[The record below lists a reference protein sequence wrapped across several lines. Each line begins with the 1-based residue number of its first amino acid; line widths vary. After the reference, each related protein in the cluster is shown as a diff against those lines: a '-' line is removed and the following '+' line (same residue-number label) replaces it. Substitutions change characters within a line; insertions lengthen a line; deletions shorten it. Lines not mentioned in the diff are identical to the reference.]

1 VADREP
7 RPIEV
12 LPVRGIGEVRPG
24 DDLAALIAGAA
35 ELRDDDVLVVTS
47 KIVSKAE
54 GRLVPVPADPA
65 EREAA
70 RQRAIDAEA
79 VRVLAT
85 RGRTRIVQTRHGLVL
100 AAAGIDASNV
110 ASDRLVLLPV
120 DPDGSARALRAA
132 LRERLGVRVA
142 VLVTD
147 TMGRTW
153 RVGQTDVAIGAAGLD
168 PLRDHRGEVDPYGNE
183 LSVTAL
189 AVIDELAA
197 AGDLVKGKTTG
208 VPVAIVRGLGAVP
221 DDDGPGAAALVR
233 PSAEDMFGLGAA
245 EARREGRRDLLTGLA
260 AHDLYRDT
268 VHTLAG
274 WRPPDECRDDYAGTM
289 LDLLPDGPVALE
301 RAHDPGHVT
310 ASALVLD
317 STLTRVL
324 LCLHGK
330 FHRWVQLGGH
340 LEPADT
346 TLAGAALREATE
358 ESGIAGLRLLPVPI
372 DLHIHPVTCAGRRS
386 FHHDVRFV
394 AVAPPGAVEKVSA
407 ESDALG
413 WFAPD
418 ALPEPLADATE
429 RLVVPALRA
438 AARGWATPSSPTSNR
453 DRGRR

>member
-1 VADREP
+1 MADREP

-12 LPVRGIGEVRPG
+12 LPVPGIGEVRPG
-24 DDLAALIAGAA
+24 DDLAAVIAAA
-35 ELRDDDVLVVTS
+35 VTTGGGPGLRDDDVLVVTS
-47 KIVSKAE
+47 KVVSKAE
-54 GRLVPVPADPA
+54 GRLVDAPADPE

-70 RQRAIDAEA
+70 RQRAIDAES

-85 RGRTRIVQTRHGLVL
+85 RGPTRIVQTRHGLVL

-110 ASDRLVLLPV
+110 DPGQLVLLPV
-120 DPDGSARALRAA
+120 DPDASARALRAA

-142 VLVTD
+142 VVVTD

-153 RVGQTDVAIGAAGLD
+153 RIGQTDVAIGAAGLD

-208 VPVAIVRGLGAVP
+208 VPVAIVRGLGPVAA
-221 DDDGPGAAALVR
+221 DDGPGAAALVR
-233 PSAEDMFGLGAA
+233 PSADDMFGLGTA
-245 EARREGRRDLLTGLA
+245 EARQEGVRQGRRQLVTALA
-260 AHDLYRDT
+260 GHDLYRDV

-274 WRPPDECRDDYAGTM
+274 WRPPDEYRDHYGTTM
-289 LDLLPDGPVALE
+289 LDLLPDGPIALARE
-301 RAHDPGHVT
+301 HDPGHVT
-310 ASALVLD
+310 ASTVVLD
-317 STLTRVL
+317 HTLGRVL

-358 ESGIAGLRLLPVPI
+358 ESGIDGLRLLPGPI
-372 DLHIHPVTCAGRRS
+372 DLHIHQVTCAGRTS
-386 FHHDVRFV
+386 YHHDVRFV
-394 AVAPPGAVEKVSA
+394 AVAPPGAVERRSD
-407 ESDALG
+407 ESEALG
-413 WFAPD
+413 WFPTGE
-418 ALPEPLADATE
+418 LPSPLGDATE
-429 RLVVPALRA
+429 RLVAPALA
-438 AARGWATPSSPTSNR
+438 HAKELLGPAR
-453 DRGRR
+453 

>member
-1 VADREP
+1 
-7 RPIEV
+7 
-12 LPVRGIGEVRPG
+12 
-24 DDLAALIAGAA
+24 
-35 ELRDDDVLVVTS
+35 VLVVTS

-54 GRLVPVPADPA
+54 GRLVEAPVDPE

-70 RQRAIDAEA
+70 RQRAIDAES
-79 VRVLAT
+79 VRVLAS
-85 RGRTRIVQTRHGLVL
+85 RGPTRIVQTRHGLVL

-110 ASDRLVLLPV
+110 VPDKLVLLPV

-142 VLVTD
+142 VVVTD

-208 VPVAIVRGLGAVP
+208 VPVAIVRGLGPVTA
-221 DDDGPGAAALVR
+221 DDGPGAAALVR
-233 PSAEDMFGLGAA
+233 PSADDMFGLGTA
-245 EARREGRRDLLTGLA
+245 EARREGRREMVTALA
-260 AHDLYRDT
+260 GHDLYRDV

-274 WRPPDECRDDYAGTM
+274 WRPPDEFRDHYGTTM
-289 LDLLPDGPVALE
+289 LDLLPDGPVALT

-310 ASALVLD
+310 ASAVVLD
-317 STLTRVL
+317 HTLSRVL

-340 LEPADT
+340 LEATDT

-358 ESGIAGLRLLPVPI
+358 ESGIDGLRLLPDPI
-372 DLHIHPVTCAGRRS
+372 DLHIHRVTCAGRTS
-386 FHHDVRFV
+386 YHHDVRFV
-394 AVAPPGAVEKVSA
+394 AVAPPGAVERCSD

-413 WFAPD
+413 WFPTGE
-418 ALPEPLADATE
+418 LPEPLGDATE
-429 RLVVPALRA
+429 RLIGPALA
-438 AARGWATPSSPTSNR
+438 AARESPGTA
-453 DRGRR
+453 D